1 MSQTP
6 GIRETVKVLLA
17 LLTDCGCPHVP
28 SESFRQ
34 AKYDRPEAVEPFWRI
49 LQHVLCVLQFL
60 KSGDLRDMREV
71 IATATATATHCGSN
85 EKIALSVR
93 RHALDLQYHRPKF
106 YADSVGSCEL
116 LLFFAWMFHATSF
129 ISRLQSYHVNAAL
142 HSMSIP
148 LSSSKYFML
157 EQVQKNT
164 ASLDRQVE
172 SLVTADS
179 DAVSLDDALRKI
191 QWLKGMM
198 FGSGRSV
205 ENSHKATVKLSHTIL
220 QSCTGSKPRRQPL
233 SLHDLFL
240 LRYPEQ
246 LSASVRRLEWH
257 TASLH
262 NLVKWQQHESVF
274 WQWMESVL
282 DQHTA
287 AVHTSSPDTAV
298 QGTDVESTT
307 TKLCVDKLSEEVAE
321 RQQKLSRR
329 IEAKKPLIERL
340 HKATKSKEASDS
352 KPDHQLS
359 LQHVPVERCVLCP
372 APASQSSNTTSS
384 DSSQYRAVER
394 EIARLQAITEET
406 EHHLHSL
413 MSTVAE
419 YLP

>member
-1 MSQTP
+1 M
-6 GIRETVKVLLA
+6 
-17 LLTDCGCPHVP
+17 
-28 SESFRQ
+28 
-34 AKYDRPEAVEPFWRI
+34 
-49 LQHVLCVLQFL
+49 
-60 KSGDLRDMREV
+60 
-71 IATATATATHCGSN
+71 
-85 EKIALSVR
+85 
-93 RHALDLQYHRPKF
+93 
-106 YADSVGSCEL
+106 
-116 LLFFAWMFHATSF
+116 
-129 ISRLQSYHVNAAL
+129 NAAL

-148 LSSSKYFML
+148 LSSSKHFML

-287 AVHTSSPDTAV
+287 AVHTPSTDAAV

-359 LQHVPVERCVLCP
+359 LEHVPVERCVLCP
-372 APASQSSNTTSS
+372 APATQPSNTTFS
-384 DSSQYRAVER
+384 DSSQYRAMER
-394 EIARLQAITEET
+394 EMARLQAITGET
-406 EHHLHSL
+406 EHQLHSL